1 MFSTLCISGFIQFL
15 QTAVFTVGYI
25 SGVQLFPEPLS
36 SEEER
41 ICLERLSTG
50 DEEARNI
57 LIEKNLRLVAHVCK
71 KYSNSNVDQDDLIS
85 IGTIGLIKG
94 VDSFDGSKNIRLA
107 TYCARCIEN
116 EILMNIRTEKKT
128 SRNVYLYDS
137 IGSDKEGNEI
147 NLIDVIEYE
156 DEDIVEKIT
165 QDERIKRLDDKIKEV
180 LSGREQDIIRKRY
193 GIGGFKI
200 KTQREIA
207 AEYGISRS
215 YISRIEKSALL
226 KLRKSYENDCL

>member
-1 MFSTLCISGFIQFL
+1 MQS
-15 QTAVFTVGYI
+15 
-25 SGVQLFPEPLS
+25 FPKPMS
-36 SEEER
+36 AKEEEECIKR
-41 ICLERLSTG
+41 YQVG
-50 DEEARNI
+50 DRSAREL
-57 LIEKNLRLVAHVCK
+57 LIEKNLRLVAYIVK
-71 KYSNSNVDQDDLIS
+71 KYNTSDRELEDLIS

-137 IGSDKEGNEI
+137 IGSD
-147 NLIDVIEYE
+147 
-156 DEDIVEKIT
+156 IVKKIT